1 MPHSDPCGCAR
12 FPSSEQA
19 YEVSEARLIKVTHQL
34 ALQGWIVAVRC
45 KEGGMCLAHMTQ
57 QINIDAVVLGME
69 SDFVLVECFDSDD

>member
-1 MPHSDPCGCAR
+1 M
-12 FPSSEQA
+12 
-19 YEVSEARLIKVTHQL
+19 THQL